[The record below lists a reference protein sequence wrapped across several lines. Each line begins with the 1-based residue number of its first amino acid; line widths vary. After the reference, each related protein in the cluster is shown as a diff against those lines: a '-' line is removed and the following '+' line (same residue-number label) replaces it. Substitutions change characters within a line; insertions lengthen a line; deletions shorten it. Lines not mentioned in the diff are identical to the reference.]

1 MKLSVSTV
9 LFIIAGLQESWCSD
23 PLTVLISGYNRK
35 LNVFNITGQFRDQI

>member
-9 LFIIAGLQESWCSD
+9 VLILAGLQESWASD

-35 LNVFNITGQFRDQI
+35 LNIFNISGQYY